1 MCCPCKRHDS
11 GRAYGQAVRRH
22 PPPSVRSLVLVAAL
36 SAWLPASGR
45 AANLTD
51 SAQRT
56 VDVLANVALVVPA
69 GVPAQVLLEA
79 LAPGKLAGV
88 VEGFKPEHA
97 IYVDPALAKL
107 QQIPQLTRTDAPG
120 DVAAVKAL
128 NPSLV
133 LDYGNVSARFV
144 AADEKI
150 QAELGVPTLLYGG
163 ALAQVGDV
171 VRTLGGALDVK
182 PRAAAIA
189 SIAAGVLARAKPYSD
204 IDDAERVPVYAARGQ
219 DGLLAMRG
227 GTSLDEPIRLAGGRN
242 VVAASGGT
250 FQRMS
255 VEAVVALKPKVVIF
269 AEEEALSSPLRKALP
284 AGTVVVLDAGE
295 PYKALTGPPSVNRL
309 VGLAALPAILHPDK
323 AKADAAVAAQ
333 VEADLFPPPPG
344 VALPAPLQVR

>member
-1 MCCPCKRHDS
+1 ML
-11 GRAYGQAVRRH
+11 
-22 PPPSVRSLVLVAAL
+22 LVVPVAA
-36 SAWLPASGR
+36 G
-45 AANLTD
+45 AATLTD
-51 SAQRT
+51 SAQRR
-56 VDVLANVALVVPA
+56 VDVPANVATVVPA
-69 GVPAQVLLEA
+69 GGPAQVLLQA

-97 IYVDPALAKL
+97 MYVDPALVKL

-120 DVAAVKAL
+120 DVAEVKAL

-150 QAELGVPTLLYGG
+150 QSELGVPTLLYGG

-171 VRTLGGALDVK
+171 VRTLGEALDVR

-189 SIAAGVLARAKPYSD
+189 SVAAGVLARAKPFSD
-204 IDDAERVPVYAARGQ
+204 LGDAERVSVYAARGQ

-250 FQRMS
+250 FQPMT

-269 AEEEALSSPLRKALP
+269 GEEEALSSPLRKALP
-284 AGTVVVLDAGE
+284 AGTIVVLDAGE
-295 PYKALTGPPSVNRL
+295 PYKALTGPPSLNRL

-323 AKADAAVAAQ
+323 IKADPEAAARIEAQ
-333 VEADLFPPPPG
+333 LFPPPPG
-344 VALPAPLQVR
+344 VALPDPLQVR